1 MTISRYVRA
10 IIPVLLLAGSASAQ
24 PPATPPSQPAK
35 PPATT
40 TPKPATPPTQAAP
53 ARPRPRPTGTHV
65 VVRNASGSPL
75 ADVTINVSGAAKSQA
90 TTGSDGTA
98 TLQLAAGSYRLR
110 FEHEG
115 FFALERE
122 LTVRAGQ
129 ASDVEVSLNAA
140 PPPPPPPAPPP
151 PPPAPA
157 APAPKPVVPAGPPV
171 NMSIPGFIDKN
182 FIGGRDPL
190 KESVLACTP
199 DATTRLLQLREP
211 ISDHKHV
218 DLDELIYVV
227 AGEGAIK
234 IGDQSNVVGPG
245 SLSVIPRGVSHAI
258 ERRGRNPLILLSQ
271 LAGAPCPPGI
281 SALTTTK

>member
-1 MTISRYVRA
+1 MTISRYVRG
-10 IIPVLLLAGSASAQ
+10 IIPVLLLAGTASAQ

-35 PPATT
+35 PPTAT
-40 TPKPATPPTQAAP
+40 PAKPASPPATQA

-65 VVRNASGSPL
+65 VVRNASGTAL

-90 TTGSDGTA
+90 TTGADGTT

-110 FEHEG
+110 FEKEG

-122 LTVRAGQ
+122 VTVRAGQ
-129 ASDVEVSLNAA
+129 ASDVEVALNAA

-157 APAPKPVVPAGPPV
+157 PPPPKAVVAAGPPV
-171 NMSIPGFIDKN
+171 SMSIPGFIDKN

-245 SLSVIPRGVSHAI
+245 SLSVIPRGMSHAI

-281 SALTTTK
+281 SALTSTK